1 MSDNVVKSGDLQP
14 DKPKPAKKAPAKK
27 AAAPKKE
34 AEVKEVTPSSEGNIV
49 IVFESGAAYTSN
61 EISFTRED
69 YIKEVPADVAARL
82 LELDNF
88 RLPNPFELEDFFNS
102 KED

>member
-14 DKPKPAKKAPAKK
+14 EKAKPAKKAPAKK

-34 AEVKEVTPSSEGNIV
+34 TEVKETAEVSEGNIV
-49 IVFESGAAYTSN
+49 IIFESGASYISN
-61 EISFTRED
+61 DIHFTREN
-69 YIKEVPADVAARL
+69 YIQEVPVEIAKRL

-88 RLPNPFELEDFFNS
+88 RIAGPFELEDFLNS

>member
-14 DKPKPAKKAPAKK
+14 EKPKPAKKAPAKK

-34 AEVKEVTPSSEGNIV
+34 AETKEATASAEGNIIV
-49 IVFESGAAYTSN
+49 VFESGAAYTSN

-69 YIKEVPADVAARL
+69 WIKEVPTEIALRL

-88 RLPNPFELEDFFNS
+88 RIANPFEVEDFFNS
-102 KED
+102 KEG